1 MAKISFLTF
10 LGLLLGIGFLNPARS
25 DASSQGLSVQWLGGG
40 ASQLLKGWTLPE
52 LFKLKRAASKEKDPA
67 TGKLVRY
74 EGVLL
79 SLVVE
84 KALEG
89 VTPDQRAQVD
99 LLVLTDRLG
108 HRALIPRSLVTKYPV
123 LVAQRGESL
132 FGVMPWTSKPK
143 ILKEEVPVSAYF
155 VSELTA
161 LELTS
166 YREKYGQWFLK
177 KRSDPGAVRG
187 EKLFVQNC
195 MSCHA
200 VGHGPAPEQ
209 VVLRNSG
216 KSDFQH
222 PALVSMSGL
231 GILGDR
237 ERRALLSYF
246 DARRLEM
253 QTAVSVVPS
262 VEAKAN

>member
-1 MAKISFLTF
+1 MELTS
-10 LGLLLGIGFLNPARS
+10 LESHAN
-25 DASSQGLSVQWLGGG
+25 SQGAAPSSHLSIQWLGGG
-40 ASQLLKGWTLPE
+40 ASQVLRDWSFPE
-52 LFKLKRAASKEKDPA
+52 LFRLKRAASSERDPE

-79 SLVVE
+79 SQVVE

-123 LVAQRGESL
+123 LVARNGERL
-132 FGVMPWTSKPK
+132 LGVMPWTSRPQ
-143 ILKEEVPVSAYF
+143 ILKEEVPVGAYF

-166 YREKYGQWFLK
+166 YREKYSPWFLK

-187 EKLFVQNC
+187 EKIFVQNC
-195 MSCHA
+195 MSCHS
-200 VGHGPAPEQ
+200 VGNGPGPEQ
-209 VVLRNSG
+209 VVS
-216 KSDFQH
+216 KSSPGFQH
-222 PALVSMSGL
+222 PAIVAKTGL
-231 GILGDR
+231 GTLGER
-237 ERRALLSYF
+237 ERRALASYF
-246 DARRLEM
+246 DARQLEI
-253 QTAVSVVPS
+253 QSRAVSAVPS
-262 VEAKAN
+262 AEVQTNEKTN